1 MDFLQLVEKNR
12 SYRGFDESAQVSR
25 GQLERLVE
33 YALSLIHISFY
44 ALSDASFHN
53 PLTQIAHLRHLL
65 FHSLA
70 HLNRKFFFQDLLCL
84 FRLAL

>member
-33 YALSLIHISFY
+33 CARLPFQRQHAAAEILSFLRCR
-44 ALSDASFHN
+44 N
-53 PLTQIAHLRHLL
+53 QRAHPA
-65 FHSLA
+65 A
-70 HLNRKFFFQDLLCL
+70 HRLGRAGCRKRTCPI
-84 FRLAL
+84 RGTGPRRSS

>member
-33 YALSLIHISFY
+33 CARLCPSSVNMQPLKYYLSC
-44 ALSDASFHN
+44 DAETN
-53 PLTQIAHLRHLL
+53 ARIQPLTGWAR
-65 FHSLA
+65 
-70 HLNRKFFFQDLLCL
+70 
-84 FRLAL
+84 RLPERTCPIRGTGPRRSS